1 MASVELLC
9 ELLEDLSHGPGVPPD
24 ALYAQLNPWV
34 AADGEVAKDHEM
46 LLASLASLARRED
59 EPLLSHLT
67 SLAIGYLAGKEG
79 FHALAQLVLDDD
91 LPAVYRESAA
101 DAISKHHSDE
111 LSPHSQVFD
120 ACMLLQTQRVLRL
133 VSDGNSDA
141 RAMLD
146 SILENT
152 SQQVGMREAIE
163 PLVYATKT
171 ADIPLVNVW
180 GDIVVSLE
188 DDDLRRDLISLIARD
203 RRVESAEFLAALEGQ
218 ATDKEERKELRKHLH
233 VLRGHGVKVPAKA
246 SKPRQGTVIAF
257 GVDGDACASLF
268 FFVPEKMGGTLISF
282 VIHLTS
288 GIRDAFVRDGLSWSD
303 VQDDKRRFLEQS
315 DLAGTIPFAE
325 GLRLIQHALAQTPQ
339 GVLRSSDV
347 AGAVAKIKPLFLTE
361 AAEPLVVLSDV
372 PSPTAEKIEK
382 LLETEP
388 FGYWFFESVE
398 ATMVPILEKLVDGVS
413 LGAQPRPGT
422 ELEKRFEKA
431 TDEFLVQLVATGE
444 RDRVSAML
452 RHQALVLSAAGKL
465 KDSVVCARMAEDL
478 LAGNDT
484 FLRVMAARSLLWA
497 MNQVDEGGDEWARR
511 YDPCHDGL
519 KQVMQDSPGEVT
531 KQQIARLDL
540 GAQIATVIMMRN
552 RRLPSSLRA
561 GLHSLETAAFAM
573 ADVFLENYGVGEGA
587 AAAQFEEI
595 LQDLQLMPEAE
606 RAGLAKQSLHATN
619 EFVQRRCGACAH
631 ECLKFPGGA
640 AEGLLFAMD
649 KPWEVPLS
657 AVVGKS
663 RKKGNKPR
671 AQLH

>member
-1 MASVELLC
+1 MPSVESLC

-34 AADGEVAKDHEM
+34 AADGEAGKDHEM
-46 LLASLASLARRED
+46 LLASLSSLARRGD

-67 SLAIGYLAGKEG
+67 SLAIGYLGGKEG
-79 FHALAQLVLDDD
+79 FHALTQLVLDDD

-101 DAISKHHSDE
+101 DAISKHHSEE

-133 VSDGNSDA
+133 VADGNSDA

-188 DDDLRRDLISLIARD
+188 DDELRRDLIGLIARD

-218 ATDKEERKELRKHLH
+218 TTDKEERKELRKHIH

-246 SKPRQGTVIAF
+246 SKPREGSVIAF

-268 FFVPEKMGGTLISF
+268 FFVPERMGGTLISF

-303 VQDDKRRFLEQS
+303 VQEDKRSFLEQS
-315 DLAGTIPFAE
+315 DLAGAIPFAE

-347 AGAVAKIKPLFLTE
+347 AGAVAKIKPLFLSEIPE
-361 AAEPLVVLSDV
+361 ALPLLSDV
-372 PSPTAEKIEK
+372 PSPTDEKIRK

-398 ATMVPILEKLVDGVS
+398 ATMVPILEKLVEGVS
-413 LGAQPRPGT
+413 LGEQPRPGT

-431 TDEFLVQLVATGE
+431 TDDFLLQLVATGE
-444 RDRVSAML
+444 RARVSAML
-452 RHQALVLSAAGKL
+452 RHQAMVLSAAGKL
-465 KDSVVCARMAEDL
+465 KDSALCARMSEDL

-484 FLRVMAARSLLWA
+484 FLRAMAARSLLWA

-531 KQQIARLDL
+531 KQQIAHLDL
-540 GAQIATVIMMRN
+540 GAQIATVIVMRN

-573 ADVFLENYGVGEGA
+573 ADVFLENQGEGEGA
-587 AAAQFEEI
+587 TAEQFEEI
-595 LQDLQLMPEAE
+595 LQDMQLMPQSE
-606 RAGLAKQSLHATN
+606 RAGLAKQALHATN
-619 EFVQRRCGACAH
+619 EFVQRRCGSCAH

-649 KPWEVPLS
+649 KPWEVPVS

-663 RKKGNKPR
+663 RKKGYKPQ
-671 AQLH
+671 AQFH